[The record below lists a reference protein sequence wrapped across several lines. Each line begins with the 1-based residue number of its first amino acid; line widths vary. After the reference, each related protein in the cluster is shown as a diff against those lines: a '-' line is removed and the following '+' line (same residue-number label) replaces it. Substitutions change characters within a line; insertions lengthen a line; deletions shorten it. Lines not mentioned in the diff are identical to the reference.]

1 MKNESTYTLTVP
13 AATEKLAD
21 VRKFVFDHSYKE
33 GFSEDQIED
42 IRLAVDEAFTN
53 IIKHAYEYDSN
64 QDVLV
69 NLHFD
74 KEKLVVKL
82 TDYGASFDITKYKR
96 PNLKDQIKKKKRGG
110 MGVHLIK
117 TLMDDVSYSREN
129 KRNEIRMSKNRG

>member
-21 VRKFVFDHSYKE
+21 VRKFVFDHSSKE
-33 GFSEDQIED
+33 GFSENQIED

-53 IIKHAYEYDSN
+53 IIKHAYKYDSN

-69 NLHFD
+69 QLHFD
-74 KEKLVVKL
+74 KDKLVVKL
-82 TDYGASFDITKYKR
+82 TDYGSSFDITKYKR
-96 PNLKDQIKKKKRGG
+96 PNLEEQIKMKKRGG

-117 TLMDDVSYSREN
+117 TLMDDVSYNREN
-129 KRNEIRMSKNRG
+129 KKNEITMSKNRG